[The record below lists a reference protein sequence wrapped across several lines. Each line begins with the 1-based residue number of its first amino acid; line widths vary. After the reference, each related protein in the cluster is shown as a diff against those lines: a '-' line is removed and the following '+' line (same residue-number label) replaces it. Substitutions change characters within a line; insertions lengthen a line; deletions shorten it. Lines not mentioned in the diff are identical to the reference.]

1 MTIRQLVEVH
11 DGRMRLNLHPGQS
24 AVWNSARRFIFM
36 LAGTQSGKTS
46 FGPHWLRREIELRGG
61 GDYIAA
67 TATYDLF
74 KLKMLPA
81 MRELFEHQ
89 LGIGRYWGGDKV
101 IELCDPDT
109 GKYPSD
115 DGNPP
120 WGRIILRSAN
130 APGGL
135 ESATAKGA
143 WLDEC
148 GQDDFTIDAW
158 QAVLRRLSLSQ
169 GRVLGTTTPYNLGW
183 LKTQIFDRWVNG
195 DNSIDVIQFASINN
209 PQFPMEEF
217 ERARATMP
225 AWKFRMFYEGQ
236 FDRPPGLIYDVFD
249 RERHVIAPYVIPYF
263 WPRTI
268 GLDFGGVHTA
278 AVFLAE
284 RDDGKY
290 VLYREYLEGG
300 KTAAGHVAA
309 LLDERGLAE
318 PQVFGGAGSEQ
329 QWRDEFTQAGMHVY
343 RPPVSDVEVGIDRVY
358 ALLAADRL
366 YIFDNCTGVIDQL
379 GRYSRP
385 VDDEG
390 NVLPGIVNKEEFH
403 YLDALRY
410 GVSGTT
416 ANMAVEVFSYD
427 KRFSASQRPQ
437 RQRSR

>member
-1 MTIRQLVEVH
+1 MRQLVEIV
-11 DGRMRLNLHPGQS
+11 DDCLRLHLHPGQS
-24 AVWNSARRFIFM
+24 AVWESQRRFIFM

-46 FGPHWLRREIELRGG
+46 FGPHWLRREIETRGP

-67 TATYDLF
+67 TSTYDLF

-81 MRELFEHQ
+81 IRELFEHQ

-101 IELCDPDT
+101 VELKDPDT
-109 GKYPSD
+109 DKYPSD
-115 DGNPP
+115 DGKPP
-120 WGRIILRSAN
+120 WARIILRSAN

-148 GQDDFTIDAW
+148 GQDDFTLDAW
-158 QAVLRRLSLSQ
+158 QAVIRRLSLAQ

-183 LKTQIFDRWVNG
+183 LKTQIFDRWLNG
-195 DNSIDVIQFASINN
+195 DDSIDVIQFASINN
-209 PQFPMEEF
+209 PQFPREEF

-236 FDRPPGLIYDVFD
+236 FDRPPGLIFDVFD
-249 RERHVIAPYVIPYF
+249 RARHVIPPFVIPYY

-268 GLDFGGVHTA
+268 GLDFGGVHTS
-278 AVFLAE
+278 AVFLARRE
-284 RDDGKY
+284 DGVY

-309 LLDERGLAE
+309 LRETGE
-318 PQVFGGAGSEQ
+318 PQAYGGAGSEQ
-329 QWRDEFTQAGMHVY
+329 QWRDEFSAAGLHVY
-343 RPPVSDVEVGIDRVY
+343 RPPISDVEVGIDRVY
-358 ALLAADRL
+358 ELFVTNRLL
-366 YIFDNCTGVIDQL
+366 IFDTCAGVIDQL

-390 NVLPGIVNKEEFH
+390 NAMPGIVNKEDYH

-410 GVSGTT
+410 GVAG
-416 ANMAVEVFSYD
+416 ANDGDGVGVSSYV
-427 KRFSASQRPQ
+427 QRNIPARRT
-437 RQRSR
+437 RQR

>member
-1 MTIRQLVEVH
+1 MQQLVEIH
-11 DGRMRLNLHPGQS
+11 DGLLRLNLHPGQS

-46 FGPHWLRREIELRGG
+46 FGPHWLRREIETRGG

-67 TATYDLF
+67 TSTYDLF

-81 MRELFEHQ
+81 TRELFEHQ
-89 LGIGRYWGGDKV
+89 LKIGRYWGGDKV

-109 GKYPSD
+109 GKYPTD
-115 DGNPP
+115 DNKPA

-148 GQDDFTIDAW
+148 GQDTFTLDAW
-158 QAVLRRLSLSQ
+158 QAVRRRLSLAR

-183 LKTQIFDRWVNG
+183 IKTQIFDRWVAG
-195 DNSIDVIQFASINN
+195 DEEVDVIQFASIYN
-209 PQFPMEEF
+209 PQFPQDEF

-249 RERHVIAPYVIPYF
+249 RERHVIEPYVIPHF

-268 GLDFGGVHTA
+268 GVDFGGVNTA
-278 AVFLAE
+278 AVFLAR
-284 RDDGKY
+284 RDDGVY

-300 KTAAGHVAA
+300 RTAAGHAAA
-309 LLDERGLAE
+309 LLNERGLVE

-329 QWRDEFTQAGMHVY
+329 QWRDEFTAGGLTIY

-358 ALLAADRL
+358 ELLATNRL
-366 YIFDNCTGVIDQL
+366 LIFNTCEGVLDQI

-385 VDDEG
+385 VDDSGQVLEG
-390 NVLPGIVNKEEFH
+390 ILNKEEYH

-410 GVSGTT
+410 GASG
-416 ANMAVEVFSYD
+416 AVADMTVGVTNYAQRNFST
-427 KRFSASQRPQ
+427 RRP
-437 RQRSR
+437 R